1 MTQERKGM
9 SSRKCSKL
17 PDPVYGSLDTH
28 TSHGDEVQAGPS
40 VDGKLIH
47 VYIGPF
53 SISMSE
59 RNWQAVFSTIT
70 RVEVPIPTRRIVLDD
85 EAGTAKVVSE

>member
-9 SSRKCSKL
+9 SDRKCSKL

-28 TSHGDEVQAGPS
+28 TSHLDEVQAGPS

-53 SISMSE
+53 SISMTE

-70 RVEVPIPTRRIVLDD
+70 RVEVPIPTRRIVFDD
-85 EAGTAKVVSE
+85 EAGTARVVSE